1 MKKID
6 IVKAKRMTQNIWPII
21 RMVLVVG
28 IAFMILYP
36 LFVKFSTSIKSDAD
50 MHDPTVFFIPKNPTL
65 GNFRTVIQ
73 SVSYLSTMFKTILFV
88 GCVALMQLA
97 SCTLTAYGFA
107 RFRFPGRNFLFALVV
122 FTLVIPPQAILL
134 PLYLKFR
141 FFNVL
146 EIFKFGGTLSG
157 IALTDTIWPFVL
169 LSITAVAFKNG
180 LYIFMLRQH
189 FYNIPASL
197 EEAAYIDGCGVFKT
211 FYRIILPG
219 AIPML
224 ITVFLFAFVWQWN
237 DFYYTQMLAPS
248 LPTLN
253 VKLAGMTLSGWDSA
267 AGSMMGSMLQ
277 APKFLLLIAP
287 LVVLY
292 LFTQRFFTESVERS
306 GLVG

>member
-107 RFRFPGRNFLFALVV
+107 RFRFPGRNFLFALMV
-122 FTLVIPPQAILL
+122 
-134 PLYLKFR
+134 
-141 FFNVL
+141 
-146 EIFKFGGTLSG
+146 
-157 IALTDTIWPFVL
+157 
-169 LSITAVAFKNG
+169 
-180 LYIFMLRQH
+180 
-189 FYNIPASL
+189 
-197 EEAAYIDGCGVFKT
+197 
-211 FYRIILPG
+211 
-219 AIPML
+219 
-224 ITVFLFAFVWQWN
+224 
-237 DFYYTQMLAPS
+237 
-248 LPTLN
+248 
-253 VKLAGMTLSGWDSA
+253 
-267 AGSMMGSMLQ
+267 
-277 APKFLLLIAP
+277 
-287 LVVLY
+287 
-292 LFTQRFFTESVERS
+292 
-306 GLVG
+306 